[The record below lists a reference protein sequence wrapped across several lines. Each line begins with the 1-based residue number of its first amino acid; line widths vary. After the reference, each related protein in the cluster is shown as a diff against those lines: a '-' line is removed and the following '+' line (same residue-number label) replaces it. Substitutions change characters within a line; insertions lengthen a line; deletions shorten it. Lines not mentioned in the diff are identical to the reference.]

1 MYTITVFAYRVIILD
16 KTAFKSPPTKM
27 LHFEQ
32 IHLFSKLLLWSC
44 HTCFLNQN
52 LMRILKK
59 LSKIQNILPK
69 LVWPFFVFFSYIS
82 YVISCFPSKNHIF
95 YNRNLI
101 FSMLSWKDICARFKQ
116 KQRPGCTQSKAE
128 ACNLL
133 RH

>member
-1 MYTITVFAYRVIILD
+1 MGTKKWSILR
-16 KTAFKSPPTKM
+16 KEVKCRQFTAKVARTAFKSPPTKM

-52 LMRILKK
+52 LMWILKFFVK
-59 LSKIQNILPK
+59 NPKYPSKIGLAIFC
-69 LVWPFFVFFSYIS
+69 VFSYIS

-101 FSMLSWKDICARFKQ
+101 FSMLS
-116 KQRPGCTQSKAE
+116 
-128 ACNLL
+128 
-133 RH
+133 